1 MEKLLSKIYDKVV
14 VYEKDSIELNKE
26 YEQIIAE
33 ILEPLKERM
42 TDLELED
49 IKERMY
55 DISYQTERYGF
66 MLGVRFM
73 LGLLAE
79 CIQIK
84 E

>member
-26 YEQIIAE
+26 YEQIMAE

-42 TDLELED
+42 TDFELED

-79 CIQIK
+79 CMQIK